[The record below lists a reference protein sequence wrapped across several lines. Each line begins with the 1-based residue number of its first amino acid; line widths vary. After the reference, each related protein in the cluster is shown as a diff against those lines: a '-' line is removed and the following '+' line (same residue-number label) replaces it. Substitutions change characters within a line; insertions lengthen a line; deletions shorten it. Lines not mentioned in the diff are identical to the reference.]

1 VKRLNEKQWRDE
13 KELRDAVLFKI
24 STETPD
30 SYDDVIKADGWDLE
44 RYKKNPVVLWAHSHW
59 QPPVGQALSVE
70 VKDGDLVASA
80 KFADAE
86 TYAFADT
93 VFRLLQG
100 KFLRATSV
108 GFFPKEWTYDE
119 DRGGY
124 NFIAQELF
132 EFSVVPVP
140 ANPDALALA
149 VSDGIDCTPLKE
161 WAEKTLDMWAPDE
174 SVALWIP
181 KSQVED
187 LYRSLAPAV
196 ETVTVSDQFDATS
209 AVVVEE
215 TTGITAPDAILTTT
229 GDPSPDVVEQTTTA
243 PAADSDPVVEIDGV
257 PAPEV
262 KDLKFDVTSQE
273 ETDDDDLIVHDLEKL
288 NERIDGL
295 ADENEDLRAQLDQLV
310 AKQGADAAAAEDAN
324 DLSEVIDFS
333 IDSHEVESE
342 IDVALLDLDVDP
354 EELQN
359 VIRRQMERELM
370 NRTGKLPK
378 EV

>member
-1 VKRLNEKQWRDE
+1 
-13 KELRDAVLFKI
+13 
-24 STETPD
+24 
-30 SYDDVIKADGWDLE
+30 
-44 RYKKNPVVLWAHSHW
+44 
-59 QPPVGQALSVE
+59 
-70 VKDGDLVASA
+70 
-80 KFADAE
+80 
-86 TYAFADT
+86 
-93 VFRLLQG
+93 
-100 KFLRATSV
+100 
-108 GFFPKEWTYDE
+108 
-119 DRGGY
+119 
-124 NFIAQELF
+124 
-132 EFSVVPVP
+132 
-140 ANPDALALA
+140 
-149 VSDGIDCTPLKE
+149 
-161 WAEKTLDMWAPDE
+161 MWAPDE